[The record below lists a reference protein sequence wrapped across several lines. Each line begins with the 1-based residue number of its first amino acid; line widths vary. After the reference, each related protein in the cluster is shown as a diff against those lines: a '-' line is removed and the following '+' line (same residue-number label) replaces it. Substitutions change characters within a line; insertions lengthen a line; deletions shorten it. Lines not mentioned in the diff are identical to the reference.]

1 MLDEV
6 NGNRI
11 GFQAGEVVTAR
22 EMLSCMLVN
31 SANDAAIILANAVA
45 GSTSD
50 FVELM
55 NKKAAEI
62 GAFDTYYTNP
72 TGMHNDAMITTAK
85 DTAIISKYAYSV
97 PGLIDMT
104 STPKYVMP
112 ATNLSDY
119 RNIYNRNSM
128 LSNYYSA
135 GTTTRVLSG

>member
-1 MLDEV
+1 
-6 NGNRI
+6 
-11 GFQAGEVVTAR
+11 
-22 EMLSCMLVN
+22 
-31 SANDAAIILANAVA
+31 
-45 GSTSD
+45 
-50 FVELM
+50 
-55 NKKAAEI
+55 
-62 GAFDTYYTNP
+62 
-72 TGMHNDAMITTAK
+72 MHNDAMITTAR

-135 GTTTRVLSG
+135 GYYYTGYSRAERGRNVSREDIPSRQLRKTQRTGLLSGGGSRC